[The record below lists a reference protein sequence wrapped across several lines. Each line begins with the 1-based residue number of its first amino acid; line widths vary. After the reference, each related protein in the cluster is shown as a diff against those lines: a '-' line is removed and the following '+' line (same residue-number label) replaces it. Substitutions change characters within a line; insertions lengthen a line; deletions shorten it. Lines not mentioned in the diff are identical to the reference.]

1 MLTQMNKRGQGLAL
15 AITFAITFFI
25 VGLGL
30 FNILAPEVTIARG
43 ATSLNCINAS
53 NISDG
58 TRLTCLAVDLTIPY
72 FILLV
77 ISISGGLIIR
87 RFKV

>member
-1 MLTQMNKRGQGLAL
+1 MNSRGQAVGLA
-15 AITFAITFFI
+15 IIFAITFFI
-25 VGLGL
+25 VGLGF
-30 FNILAPEVTIARG
+30 FNILAPEVTTARG
-43 ATSLNCINAS
+43 ATGLNCINAS

-58 TRLTCLAVDLTIPY
+58 TRLTCLAVDFVIPY

-87 RFKV
+87 RFAI